1 MHSVDFDLIN
11 YFVNLFFKN
20 FILKYLMDVICC
32 NKRVFQIEQSNKKR
46 SNCFSEFTFGFRN
59 IFISSALDVPLVDF
73 FKHVS
78 QFLPNSRFKSIQAL
92 DPGRKTPFLKRTHW
106 HFHSCFLV
114 FSYHVNIIEKQ
125 YFECIL
131 LNHLFA
137 FSNVV

>member
-78 QFLPNSRFKSIQAL
+78 QFLQN
-92 DPGRKTPFLKRTHW
+92 PGAKVLFLKKTH
-106 HFHSCFLV
+106 FRFCFLV
-114 FSYHVNIIEKQ
+114 FSYHISIGNLKAKFRIYFAQPSFCIFEWCVKINI
-125 YFECIL
+125 
-131 LNHLFA
+131 
-137 FSNVV
+137 